1 MLSCELLKFQYA
13 LQLWQLSVTM
23 NSMKIYLDV
32 CCLNRPFD
40 DQTQDRI
47 HLEAEAILAV
57 LNYSRMSGW
66 SVIGSDAIDFEIG
79 RMPDHDKRLKVQILS
94 TLHDVYV
101 KADAGVERR
110 AMELKQVGLKALD
123 ALHVSCA
130 ERAKAE
136 VFLTTDDHLL
146 SKAVQNKKIL
156 KVRIENPLRW
166 VTEVLK

>member
-1 MLSCELLKFQYA
+1 MPSCELLKLQYA
-13 LQLWQLSVTM
+13 LQLRQLSVNM

-101 KADAGVERR
+101 KVDAGVERR
-110 AMELKQVGLKALD
+110 SMELKQVGLKALD

-136 VFLTTDDHLL
+136 VFLTADDYLL
-146 SKAVQNKKIL
+146 SKAVQNRKIL

>member
-1 MLSCELLKFQYA
+1 MLSCELLKFQYD
-13 LQLWQLSVTM
+13 LQLWQLSVNM

-101 KADAGVERR
+101 KVDAGVERR
-110 AMELKQVGLKALD
+110 SMELKQVGLKALD

>member
-1 MLSCELLKFQYA
+1 MR
-13 LQLWQLSVTM
+13 
-23 NSMKIYLDV
+23 IYLDV

-40 DQTQDRI
+40 DQAQDRI

-66 SVIGSDAIDFEIG
+66 SVIGSEAIDFEIG
-79 RMPDHDKRLKVQILS
+79 RMPDHDKRLKVRILS

-101 KADAGVERR
+101 KVDSGVERR

-136 VFLTTDDHLL
+136 IFLTTDDQLL
-146 SKAVQNKKIL
+146 SKALQYKRIL

>member
-1 MLSCELLKFQYA
+1 MPSCELVIIQYA
-13 LQLWQLSVTM
+13 LQLWQLSVNM
-23 NSMKIYLDV
+23 NNMKIYLDV

-66 SVIGSDAIDFEIG
+66 SVIGSEAIDFEIG
-79 RMPDHDKRLKVQILS
+79 RIPDHDKRLKVQILS

-101 KADAGVERR
+101 KVDAVVERR

-130 ERAKAE
+130 ERAKSE

-156 KVRIENPLRW
+156 KVKIENPLRW

>member
-13 LQLWQLSVTM
+13 LQLWQLSVNM

-57 LNYSRMSGW
+57 LNYSRISGW

-101 KADAGVERR
+101 KVDAGVERR
-110 AMELKQVGLKALD
+110 SMELKQVGLKALD

-156 KVRIENPLRW
+156 KVKVENPLRW

>member
-13 LQLWQLSVTM
+13 LQLWQLSVNM

-101 KADAGVERR
+101 KVDAGVERR
-110 AMELKQVGLKALD
+110 SMELKQVGLKALD

>member
-1 MLSCELLKFQYA
+1 
-13 LQLWQLSVTM
+13 
-23 NSMKIYLDV
+23 MKIYLDV
-32 CCLNRPFD
+32 CGLNRPFD

-57 LNYSRMSGW
+57 LNYSRISGW

-94 TLHDVYV
+94 TLHDIHV
-101 KADAGVERR
+101 KVDAVVERR
-110 AMELKQVGLKALD
+110 AMELKQLGLKALD

-156 KVRIENPLRW
+156 KVKVENPLRW

>member
-1 MLSCELLKFQYA
+1 
-13 LQLWQLSVTM
+13 
-23 NSMKIYLDV
+23 MKIYFDV

-47 HLEAEAILAV
+47 HLEAEAILAI
-57 LNYSRMSGW
+57 LNHSRISGW
-66 SVIGSDAIDFEIG
+66 HVIGSDAIDYEIEK
-79 RMPDHDKRLKVQILS
+79 MPDHDKRIKVQILS
-94 TLHDVYV
+94 TLHDTHV
-101 KADAGVERR
+101 KVDAGIERR
-110 AMELKQVGLKALD
+110 AMELKQAGLKALD

-146 SKAVQNKKIL
+146 SKAAQNKKML